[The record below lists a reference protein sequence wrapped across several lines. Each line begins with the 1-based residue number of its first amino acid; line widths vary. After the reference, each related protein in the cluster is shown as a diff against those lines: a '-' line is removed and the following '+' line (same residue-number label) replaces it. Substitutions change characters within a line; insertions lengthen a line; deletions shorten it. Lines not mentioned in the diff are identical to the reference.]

1 MIYSVN
7 YEMMPADIDVIVE
20 KSISIDIDPKG
31 DTLTQINRTVNRL
44 ETKAKVVLYFVVDE
58 DEDLTSIA
66 DWCC

>member
-1 MIYSVN
+1 MIYSVS
-7 YEMMPADIDVIVE
+7 YEVMPADIDVIVE

>member
-20 KSISIDIDPKG
+20 KSIMIDIDPNG
-31 DTLTQINRTVNRL
+31 DTLTQINRTVNGL
-44 ETKAKVVLYFVVDE
+44 ETKAKVVLYFLDE
-58 DEDLTSIA
+58 DDDLSSIA